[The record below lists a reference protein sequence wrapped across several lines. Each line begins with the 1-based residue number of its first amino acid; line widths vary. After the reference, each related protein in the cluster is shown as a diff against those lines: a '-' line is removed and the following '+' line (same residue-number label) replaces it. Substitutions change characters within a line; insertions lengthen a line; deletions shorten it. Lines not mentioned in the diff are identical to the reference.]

1 MRIYYFLNRHSSD
14 HRFSVIA
21 RFFSKRFS
29 PSLPRSWKIF
39 KDYKTINLDTDR
51 IERSFRWNEKIEIVG
66 KSNRN
71 AKCVQT
77 YILIHALVAFVKGTS
92 VWIRTNSQ
100 RNNRFFWIFWNLDP
114 HSVRPRQTEIIHHY
128 WSTLFPRWEK
138 ALKARGQSTIPDNTG

>member
-114 HSVRPRQTEIIHHY
+114 HSVLSPN
-128 WSTLFPRWEK
+128 
-138 ALKARGQSTIPDNTG
+138 GNNIPLLVDFIPSLRKSVKSSRAEHDSR